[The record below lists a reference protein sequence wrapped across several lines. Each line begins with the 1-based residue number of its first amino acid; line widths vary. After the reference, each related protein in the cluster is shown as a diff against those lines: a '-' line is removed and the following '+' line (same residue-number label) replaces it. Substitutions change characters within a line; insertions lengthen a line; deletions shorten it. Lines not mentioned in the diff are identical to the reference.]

1 LTIQFLVQAYSSCF
15 ARLIFTKG
23 ADGEAVEEDA
33 GLLPIQPTWDKLM
46 STLNSL
52 TSRRNYFMKARI
64 WELTEASR

>member
-33 GLLPIQPTWDKLM
+33 GLLPIQPTWDM